1 MRHRVP
7 HLRGFRLR
15 SIVRINVHGPPDRVK
30 DASPGA
36 CDDFS
41 CLRRVHALCGACRRR
56 SPPRHPSDIRCHRR
70 AVVVGGAQDHERTD
84 LGPRSD
90 DAPRRAP
97 PSRRPGCLSPPRHA
111 KESVAEGL
119 LPPAFAP
126 ALSLTP
132 PTLFPQVGDSVLDW
146 ALQGHGAV
154 TRESVTGSRVQTPFL
169 LPGTSVPG
177 TDDPST
183 PVSST
188 GPTVD
193 ED

>member
-1 MRHRVP
+1 VP
-7 HLRGFRLR
+7 HLRGLHLR

-56 SPPRHPSDIRCHRR
+56 SPPRRPSDIRCHRR
-70 AVVVGGAQDHERTD
+70 AVVAGGPHAYERTD

-90 DAPRRAP
+90 GAPRRAP

-111 KESVAEGL
+111 KDSVCAKGL

-132 PTLFPQVGDSVLDW
+132 PTLCPQVWGRCFDW
-146 ALQGHGAV
+146 ALQDTAAV
-154 TRESVTGSRVQTPFL
+154 TRLVRAFRECRRLCYSLELRAWS
-169 LPGTSVPG
+169 
-177 TDDPST
+177 
-183 PVSST
+183 
-188 GPTVD
+188 
-193 ED
+193 